1 MYKKIVVAV
10 IIVLLSSSN
19 VWSFDGNL
27 WANQTKLE
35 KAILITGISKGRMFG
50 MYALLGMIGGFTK
63 DDVGKACA
71 GSADRIVEHWDNKYT
86 KGVADRQIIEGIDRL
101 YDDYRNKII
110 RIDDAYHIVLQEI
123 AGDNRN
129 FINETIKN
137 AKEFAK
143 NN

>member
-1 MYKKIVVAV
+1 
-10 IIVLLSSSN
+10 
-19 VWSFDGNL
+19 
-27 WANQTKLE
+27 
-35 KAILITGISKGRMFG
+35 MFG

-71 GSADRIVEHWDNKYT
+71 GSADRIVRYWDNKYT

-129 FINETIKN
+129 LINETIKN